1 VLKSRQLDGVIDS
14 GLSSFGEDNAGELY
28 ALDLG
33 HGTVS
38 RIDPA

>member
-1 VLKSRQLDGVIDS
+1 MVSRPLDGVIDS

-28 ALDLG
+28 VLDLG
-33 HGTVS
+33 RGRVV